1 MTNDSTDLSG
11 ILDTLEDLSS
21 DESEVSVGDVIE
33 SFGTRSIGPLI
44 TLPALLVLTP
54 LGGVPMVP
62 TLMAVIIALFAI
74 QIVLQRDHLWLPDA
88 IEKRSVSSERIEK
101 SVNKLRPAA
110 RWIDN
115 YFGNRL
121 ESLVEQPA
129 PAIVACIVLL
139 LSALVPPSE
148 VIPFAAMLPMGAIA
162 LLGFALTLE
171 DGLLT
176 LLGLAVAV
184 IGFVTVWMWLF

>member
-1 MTNDSTDLSG
+1 
-11 ILDTLEDLSS
+11 
-21 DESEVSVGDVIE
+21 
-33 SFGTRSIGPLI
+33 
-44 TLPALLVLTP
+44 
-54 LGGVPMVP
+54 
-62 TLMAVIIALFAI
+62 MAVIIALFAI
-74 QIVLQRDHLWLPDA
+74 QIVLQRNHLWLPEP
-88 IEKRSVSSERIEK
+88 IKKRSVSSERIKK

-110 RWIDN
+110 RWIDDH
-115 YFGNRL
+115 FGNRL